1 MTEILYRKWRP
12 IRFDEVAGQ
21 EHVSTTLKNALAT
34 GRVAHAYLFSGS
46 RGTGKTSTG
55 RLLAKALN
63 CTNRQDGEPCNQCE
77 SCKSFL
83 AGRAMDMIELDAASN
98 RGIDEIR
105 SLRDKVAFA
114 PGAGEYKI
122 YLIDEVHMLTDA
134 AFNALLKTLEEPPP
148 HVVFILATTEA
159 HKLPATI
166 ASRCQRFDFK
176 RIPLAAAIGRLQTI
190 CDGENIAADLEAL
203 ELIARQAT
211 GSLRDGTNLL
221 DQLATSYGGELTVER
236 VRAGLGLIA
245 DERVAR
251 LARVTLAGD
260 LAGGLEIIAAV
271 RDDGLDLR
279 QFQRELIDELR
290 DLLMVK
296 SGLSPAEGAT
306 EERLQ
311 DLRDAVAGVPTPQ
324 ILTALKSFGEADL
337 KQDPNSTLPLDIAL
351 ADCVLGQN
359 SIKQSNDSPA
369 TQPVTTHR
377 ASSSAPSS
385 YTVRPE
391 PVEGREAPRTTPS
404 RPQPGSPE
412 STRRVEGREAPETAP
427 SAPARPEPVA
437 ERSAPILARPEALE
451 GRDSAPARPT
461 APRPS
466 PEALA
471 AEDLPEP
478 PPWLDDVPPLG
489 EPPPAP
495 TNGAPKPAEAPEP
508 AREPAAP
515 TPAPRP
521 SAPAGNSLAAAREA
535 MRPIYEKAKSVGFQL
550 GALLNGGCDIIQADE
565 GVVVLG
571 FRHEFHAIKAS
582 EPKNLDTLTRV
593 ISEVLGREV
602 MVRCE
607 VAEDVVAWTQREAT
621 SRGRDNPL
629 VRAAQEMGAQ
639 VVGTG
644 SDETRDDG

>member
-12 IRFDEVAGQ
+12 TRFNEVAGQ
-21 EHVSTTLKNALAT
+21 EHVATTLKNALAT

-63 CTNRQDGEPCNQCE
+63 CTDRQDGEPCNQCE
-77 SCKSFL
+77 SCQSFL
-83 AGRAMDMIELDAASN
+83 AGRAMDLIELDAASN

-114 PGAGEYKI
+114 PGAGDYKV

-176 RIPLAAAIGRLQTI
+176 RIPLGAAMARLQTI
-190 CDGENIAADLEAL
+190 CEGENIKADSEAL

-221 DQLATSYGGELTVER
+221 DQLATSYGGELTVDR

-245 DERVAR
+245 DERVAQ
-251 LARVTLAGD
+251 LARVVLGGD
-260 LAGGLEIIAAV
+260 LAGGLELIAAV

-279 QFQRELIDELR
+279 QFQKELIDELR
-290 DLLMVK
+290 ELLMVK
-296 SGLSPAEGAT
+296 SGLAPAEGAT

-311 DLRDAVAGVPTPQ
+311 ELRSASAEIPTAQ
-324 ILTALKSFGEADL
+324 ILTALKAFGEADL

-351 ADCVLGQN
+351 ADCVLRDEKT
-359 SIKQSNDSPA
+359 IKQSSAPA
-369 TQPVTTHR
+369 AVAQPSSQPVTQR
-377 ASSSAPSS
+377 AAPSAPPPPPREVAPPPPARPEPAATPTARPEPAAPSS
-385 YTVRPE
+385 VRPE
-391 PVEGREAPRTTPS
+391 PVAGREAPNTTGAAASAAPS
-404 RPQPGSPE
+404 RPTPE
-412 STRRVEGREAPETAP
+412 DNL
-427 SAPARPEPVA
+427 PV
-437 ERSAPILARPEALE
+437 
-451 GRDSAPARPT
+451 
-461 APRPS
+461 
-466 PEALA
+466 
-471 AEDLPEP
+471 P
-478 PPWLDDVPPLG
+478 PPWLDEVPPLG
-489 EPPPAP
+489 EPATATPTNGSATSAPKAEEPPPAP
-495 TNGAPKPAEAPEP
+495 QVAPEP
-508 AREPAAP
+508 PPASPTAAP
-515 TPAPRP
+515 TPVG
-521 SAPAGNSLAAAREA
+521 AGLAEARES
-535 MRPIYEKAKSVGFQL
+535 MRPIYEKAKAVGFQL
-550 GALLNGGCDIIQADE
+550 GALLNGGCDIIQSDE
-565 GVVVLG
+565 SVIVLG

-582 EPKNLDTLTRV
+582 EKQNLETLTRV
-593 ISEVLGREV
+593 VSEVLGREV

-607 VAEDVVAWTQREAT
+607 VAEDVVAWTQREAS

-639 VVGTG
+639 VVRTG
-644 SDETRDDG
+644 PDEAGPEGQR